1 MQLPDFTHFAPFQQ
15 LRKTMGARRTGHFE
29 LFDPHKHLTGQE
41 RSQLDQQG
49 RRLRLDQLRALADG
63 TWAYKNT
70 RLAVYRAE
78 DPHYHLAQCP
88 QLSQWGRNQQVWV
101 STRRT
106 GKLPLAGQDQ
116 PLSICPDCLQF
127 LGYKG
132 FDLKRNR
139 KIAYSKKLL
148 SLFSREEF
156 YIVYPLY
163 PVQGIESLPLHSAE
177 PNRS

>member
-1 MQLPDFTHFAPFQQ
+1 MQLPDFTQFAPFKQ

-29 LFDPHKHLTGQE
+29 LFDPQRHLTGQE

-78 DPHYHLAQCP
+78 DSHYHLAQCP
-88 QLSQWGRNQQVWV
+88 QLSHWTSDQQVWI

-106 GKLPLAGQDQ
+106 GSLPLAGSEQQ
-116 PLSICPDCLQF
+116 FSICPDCLQF

-148 SLFSREEF
+148 SLFQREEF

-163 PVQGIESLPLHSAE
+163 PVQGIESITPYRVERSAT
-177 PNRS
+177 